1 MLWAWQSFGERVY
14 TDLAG
19 LEKEILAWCEEQ
31 GLNLNAKKR
40 KALVSE
46 ALWQKQKALLDV
58 AESLLK
64 GMGSEE
70 FTDFNDFSAQVD
82 QLLKAD
88 KIKLSASEKKSILA
102 AVSWYDADAAKVI
115 QKTLKLS
122 TTKLAALCERLG
134 CSEEDS
140 ADYLPDY
147 GYFPGEKKGTFLVY
161 EAASGLR
168 DTENIPLKEEVHAY
182 FLHEV
187 KPHVAEA
194 WIELEKTK
202 IGYEISFNKY
212 FYQHKPLRDLEEV
225 AGEILAL
232 EKKSDG
238 LIMDILG
245 V

>member
-1 MLWAWQSFGERVY
+1 MG
-14 TDLAG
+14 T
-19 LEKEILAWCEEQ
+19 
-31 GLNLNAKKR
+31 
-40 KALVSE
+40 
-46 ALWQKQKALLDV
+46 
-58 AESLLK
+58 AES
-64 GMGSEE
+64 
-70 FTDFNDFSAQVD
+70 TNFNDFSAQVD
-82 QLLKAD
+82 QLLKKA
-88 KIKLSASEKKSILA
+88 KIKLTPSEKKSILA
-102 AVSWYDADAAKVI
+102 AVSWYAADAAKVV

-122 TTKLAALCERLG
+122 TAKLVALCERLG
-134 CSEEDS
+134 CPEENS

-147 GYFPGEKKGTFLVY
+147 GYFPGEKKGSLLVY
-161 EAASGLR
+161 EPASELR

-182 FLHEV
+182 FLREV

-212 FYQHKPLRDLEEV
+212 FYQHKPLRGLEQV